1 MEIEEAMVADIM
13 TPAFLVFAAIINSA
27 LFLSVFILSSLPRW
41 LSIPAG
47 FLAGIGFTGAAFY
60 LFFMPAYLGGAQPTP
75 FLSMLCV
82 LSAFLLTL
90 LVRSRL
96 RRRSLPA
103 TLGIFLIGITVAVIG
118 VKLFQLKEIARIEG
132 LATSEERLTR
142 KMSWNNK
149 QVTLHVPAAFLSGP
163 NERAGQLPGSLMISI
178 EYPELLP
185 RALSAKS
192 KRSEEIIVFFDSLC
206 GPGVAESAPS
216 SNSGYTVS
224 CGSHDYCLA
233 RRCCHEVSCRG
244 GECRTIL
251 CSGAE
256 SLLFHS
262 RLLREFPKMSASID
276 ALIESLKAEP

>member
-1 MEIEEAMVADIM
+1 
-13 TPAFLVFAAIINSA
+13 
-27 LFLSVFILSSLPRW
+27 
-41 LSIPAG
+41 
-47 FLAGIGFTGAAFY
+47 
-60 LFFMPAYLGGAQPTP
+60 
-75 FLSMLCV
+75 MLCV

-149 QVTLHVPAAFLSGP
+149 QVTLHVQAAFLSGP

-192 KRSEEIIVFFDSLC
+192 KRSEEIIVFLIAFAGLGLQSLRPAAIQVTRSPA
-206 GPGVAESAPS
+206 GATIIVWQGVVATKFLAAVANAAPFCAAARKVFFF
-216 SNSGYTVS
+216 TL
-224 CGSHDYCLA
+224 DYCA
-233 RRCCHEVSCRG
+233 S
-244 GECRTIL
+244 
-251 CSGAE
+251 
-256 SLLFHS
+256 F
-262 RLLREFPKMSASID
+262 LR
-276 ALIESLKAEP
+276 